1 MAAAATASSP
11 TPSPASPTPSP
22 TPSVTEG
29 DATPT
34 PAPPPGKGWK
44 RMMRGPFGAIHGEFV
59 VPDGN
64 GGYQTVATQIGEVT
78 EVGEDSVTVRS
89 EDGFSRTYAVG
100 DSTRVSAGRQGVT
113 GIESGDTVAVTA
125 EVEGQ
130 TATATSVV
138 DLTRPQHPRWYG
150 GHGRDFPGKPFPGRE
165 GDPAP
170 GGLPGAHRL
179 TAGFPPPPA
188 DGAPAR
194 QRGERPRPSA
204 GRTRRA
210 PYAPGTA
217 SVHRVRAPHSPTRSG
232 RQPKTVNM
240 IRFEPRRFEPRRF
253 DPRRFEP
260 RRFDPRRFEPRRFVE
275 AVSAFLERDRFRDS
289 IGMS

>member
-1 MAAAATASSP
+1 MSEFGPTELLRDEPPRRRVPRKILLGAVTALVVATGAGVAAAATASSP

-170 GGLPGAHRL
+170 PEAS
-179 TAGFPPPPA
+179 PA
-188 DGAPAR
+188 
-194 QRGERPRPSA
+194 
-204 GRTRRA
+204 
-210 PYAPGTA
+210 
-217 SVHRVRAPHSPTRSG
+217 PTG
-232 RQPKTVNM
+232 
-240 IRFEPRRFEPRRF
+240 
-253 DPRRFEP
+253 
-260 RRFDPRRFEPRRFVE
+260 
-275 AVSAFLERDRFRDS
+275 
-289 IGMS
+289 